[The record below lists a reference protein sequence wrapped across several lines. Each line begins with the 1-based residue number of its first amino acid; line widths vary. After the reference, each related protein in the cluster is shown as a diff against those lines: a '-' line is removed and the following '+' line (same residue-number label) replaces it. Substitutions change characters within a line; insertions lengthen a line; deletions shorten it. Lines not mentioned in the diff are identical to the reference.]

1 MTRNSYAKRIVL
13 LICAI
18 AAVVALFLI
27 TKSSSDAPESAPEIN
42 SEQLENVADK
52 KEKKIDALS
61 YQMNL
66 VLDTEAD
73 SLNEVVTMEIQNN
86 TDEAVS
92 ELCIRDMNP
101 AFLKYARE
109 NYEETNAGKKSEITS
124 ISFKDSNEQLNV
136 RYEDDNSTLYVEL
149 GQHNLLEPGD
159 TVAITLKLKTDIPE
173 RADRYAVQK
182 TDKGKLYTL
191 SFCFPY
197 LADNENGEWVIDP
210 FFDDGESRSYD
221 LADYSVTFEA
231 PEDYKVAATG
241 INKTENGKTTILAKN
256 VRDFAIVA
264 CNFMEME
271 TVEADGVIINNYYLD
286 GKYTE
291 EYRKLSGMISKDS
304 VKIFSRQV
312 GKCPYEEI
320 DVVPCLFGFA
330 FGGMEYPG
338 LVMINASSFYDGEF
352 YDGWAL
358 SEKLCHEIAHQWF
371 YASVG
376 SNEYREGWI
385 DEGFTTYLER
395 DIFAMTE
402 SETSKYL
409 LETDE
414 FFPTIEKNI
423 EFRDELIAAARED
436 YKDVY
441 LNVSPDDYPE
451 GQNYSQAEY
460 EGSYMF
466 LQEVRLQL
474 GDETFGKFL
483 MDYYATYAMKTVD
496 TDAVLNFIRGYD
508 NSEKMEE
515 IINFYFK

>member
-1 MTRNSYAKRIVL
+1 MTGKSYTKRILL
-13 LICAI
+13 LIIAI
-18 AAVVALFLI
+18 AAVMSLFLV
-27 TKSSSDAPESAPEIN
+27 TREKNDVPAADVEVTVDKE
-42 SEQLENVADK
+42 ENVVSS
-52 KEKKIDALS
+52 KEKTINALS

-73 SLNEVVTMEIQNN
+73 SLDEVVTMEIQNN
-86 TDEAVS
+86 TDEVIS

-109 NYEETNAGKKSEITS
+109 NYEETNADKKSEITS
-124 ISFKDSNEQLNV
+124 ITLKDSDEQLKV

-149 GQHNLLEPGD
+149 GQQSLLKTGD
-159 TVAITLKLKTDIPE
+159 TIALTMRLKTDIPE

-197 LADNENGEWVIDP
+197 LADNKKGEWIIDP

-231 PEDYKVAATG
+231 PEEYKVAATG
-241 INKTENGKTTILAKN
+241 MNETEDGKTIILAKN

-264 CNFMEME
+264 CDFMEME
-271 TVEADGVIINNYYLD
+271 TFEADGVTINNYYLD

-291 EYRKLSGMISKDS
+291 EYRKLSKMISKDS
-304 VKIFSRQV
+304 VEIFSGQV
-312 GKCPYEEI
+312 GKCPYDEI
-320 DVVPCLFGFA
+320 DIVPCLFGFA

-338 LVMINASSFYDGEF
+338 LVMINASGFYEGEF

-395 DIFAMTE
+395 DVFAMTE
-402 SETSKYL
+402 CETSKFL

-423 EFRDELIAAARED
+423 EFRDELIATARKD

-451 GQNYSQAEY
+451 GQIYSQAEY

-474 GDETFGKFL
+474 GDEAFGKFL
-483 MDYYATYAMKTVD
+483 KDYYATYAMKVVD
-496 TDAVLNFIRGYD
+496 TEEVLNFIRRYD
-508 NSEKMEE
+508 DSEKMEE